1 MLTIHPSAISVVATQ
16 LAQTDR
22 RTLSQAWFDAL
33 HLAHETA
40 PLRSRVPAHESVSHA
55 AACAPH
61 EAHATPTLAA
71 QRHADMRPAVRSDE
85 RALPI
90 ERERRSQRSE
100 LARRIERAIVRRTPA
115 PLASLAIRAAEGR
128 VQLLVRSDG
137 ARTRIVALCLP
148 AQRGAVEAALAQVR
162 FALAR
167 RGIVVVA
174 DVRSAA

>member
-1 MLTIHPSAISVVATQ
+1 MPTIQPSAISVVATQ

-40 PLRSRVPAHESVSHA
+40 PLRSRVPSHESVTHEPAYAS
-55 AACAPH
+55 H
-61 EAHATPTLAA
+61 EAHATPTLTA
-71 QRHADMRPAVRSDE
+71 QRHADMRVAVRSDE
-85 RALPI
+85 RTLPI

-115 PLASLAIRAAEGR
+115 PLASLAIRADAGR
-128 VQLLVRSDG
+128 VHLLVRSEG
-137 ARTRIVALCLP
+137 GRTRIVALCLP
-148 AQRGAVEAALAQVR
+148 AQRGAVEAALAQAR

-167 RGIVVVA
+167 RGIVLDA